1 MRSDLSATER
11 RSAIV
16 VGSCILVALVVLLLV
31 ALCGSAHAQE
41 LPAILERGQ
50 PAPVPGL
57 LLDEDQAKRAAEE
70 IRNAR
75 ALAAQVETLK
85 AALAAKDREAAQLT
99 AALEKASAALE
110 LAGKVQEASDKV
122 IARYE
127 QALKVADAS
136 IERSGKAL
144 ERADKRID
152 SLEAQQKWMMFGG
165 VLALAAGFFLG
176 AF

>member
-1 MRSDLSATER
+1 MSPQP
-11 RSAIV
+11 RSALSIAV
-16 VGSCILVALVVLLLV
+16 VASVLGLGLTLSLLGM
-31 ALCGSAHAQE
+31 AWAQE
-41 LPAILERGQ
+41 LPAVLQQGD
-50 PAPVPGL
+50 PAPAAGL
-57 LLDEDQAKRAAEE
+57 LLGDQDAQRAAEE

-75 ALAAQVETLK
+75 SLAGQVETLK
-85 AALAAKDREAAQLT
+85 AALAAKERENAQLA

-122 IARYE
+122 IARYD

-152 SLEAQQKWMMFGG
+152 TLEAQQKWMLFGG

>member
-1 MRSDLSATER
+1 MTR
-11 RSAIV
+11 RLLRIGIV
-16 VGSCILVALVVLLLV
+16 VAALGLGLYLSLTGM
-31 ALCGSAHAQE
+31 AWAQE
-41 LPAILERGQ
+41 LPAVLQKGD
-50 PAPVPGL
+50 PAPAAGL
-57 LLDEDQAKRAAEE
+57 LLGDQDAQRAAEE

-85 AALAAKDREAAQLT
+85 AALAAKERENAQLA

-110 LAGKVQEASDKV
+110 LAGKVQAASDQV

-136 IERSGKAL
+136 IERAGKAL
-144 ERADKRID
+144 DRADKRIE

>member
-1 MRSDLSATER
+1 M
-11 RSAIV
+11 
-16 VGSCILVALVVLLLV
+16 VGSCMLVATLVLFLV
-31 ALCGSAHAQE
+31 AFCGRAQAQE
-41 LPAILERGQ
+41 LPAILDRGQ
-50 PAPVPGL
+50 PAHVPGL
-57 LLDEDQAKRAAEE
+57 LLNEDQAKRAAEE

-75 ALAAQVETLK
+75 SLAGQVETLK
-85 AALAAKDREAAQLT
+85 AALAAKERENAQLT
-99 AALEKASAALE
+99 AALEKASAALD
-110 LAGKVQEASDKV
+110 LAGKIQEASDKV